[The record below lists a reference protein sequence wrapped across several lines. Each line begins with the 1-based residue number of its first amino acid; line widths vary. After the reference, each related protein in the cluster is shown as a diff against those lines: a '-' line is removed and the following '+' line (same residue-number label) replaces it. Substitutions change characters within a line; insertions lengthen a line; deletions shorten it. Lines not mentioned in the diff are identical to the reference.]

1 MTTREFLQRVEAEA
15 TKRVD
20 AARRQLAKTDPKDTV
35 AIEQLRREEKTMQDL
50 LVYANN
56 SLLNSGLK

>member
-1 MTTREFLQRVEAEA
+1 VTTREFLQRVEAEA